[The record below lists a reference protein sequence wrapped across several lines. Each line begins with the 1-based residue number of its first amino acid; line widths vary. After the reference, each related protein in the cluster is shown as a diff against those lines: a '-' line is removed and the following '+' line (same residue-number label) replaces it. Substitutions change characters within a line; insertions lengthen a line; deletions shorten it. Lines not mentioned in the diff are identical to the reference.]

1 MSDQQRFDAEV
12 TAQLEQEHEDM
23 NDTKELSAAMA
34 RAFAAIEGAV
44 KGKVNPAFRSK
55 YADLS
60 SVIDAIKPALVEN
73 GLWFTQRTQRADG
86 GVIVETVILH
96 ASGQSMSCGPLYMPA
111 TKQDA
116 QGYGSALTYARRYS
130 LMAAFGVPA
139 EDDDGN
145 AATGRQEARRAAP
158 APVDDGESATVLGSL
173 RDAALEGTAALN
185 ERFAKIPAGA
195 AKRQVW
201 EQHGAALKAAAA
213 KADAAQTEPA

>member
-1 MSDQQRFDAEV
+1 M
-12 TAQLEQEHEDM
+12 AQ
-23 NDTKELSAAMA
+23 S
-34 RAFAAIEGAV
+34 FAAIEGAV

-60 SVIDAIKPALVEN
+60 SVIDAIKPALVDN

-145 AATGRQEARRAAP
+145 AAAGRQEARQAP
-158 APVDDGESATVLGSL
+158 TKPVDDGEYTTILDSL
-173 RDAALEGTAALN
+173 RDAAMGGTDALMA
-185 ERFAKIPAGA
+185 RFKAIPPGA
-195 AKRQVW
+195 AKSAVW
-201 EQHGAALKAAAA
+201 AQHAASLKAAAGKVA
-213 KADAAQTEPA
+213 VEA